1 MSKAAFNV
9 ERMPLPSEVSA
20 IEEVGLTTTNSTLT
34 CPDDLEVQ
42 LGAIATEGRRR
53 HGPTQR
59 ASGVVKLELRYD
71 EAPKGALNH
80 VGLASSQYF

>member
-9 ERMPLPSEVSA
+9 ERMPLPSEVST

-34 CPDDLEVQ
+34 CLNDLEVK

-53 HGPTQR
+53 HGPSHDGQ
-59 ASGVVKLELRYD
+59 AEL
-71 EAPKGALNH
+71 
-80 VGLASSQYF
+80 